1 MAEGKIA
8 ISKKEYEQYNE
19 LIKFY
24 ADAGYEYEK
33 LRLFILKLHLA
44 EDAYNATEMSKDDIL
59 SVLCD
64 LIGGLYEQ
72 SKKTDE
78 IIRNRADLIDKMPDS
93 L

>member
-24 ADAGYEYEK
+24 ADAEYEYEK

-72 SKKTDE
+72 SKKTDAV
-78 IIRNRADLIDKMPDS
+78 IRNRLDLAEKMPECI
-93 L
+93 